1 VANSRRERTPV
12 ALFIDDQHN
21 RVRSPSRRRITILGW
36 ILLTV
41 AVFGTL
47 AFTLV
52 PAPYVI
58 EQPGPVFNTLGTV
71 ANGNKQVPMIEI
83 PGQKT
88 YATSGALDMLTV
100 NIAGSREQP
109 PSWFDVAQAYLDSSK
124 ALLPVDAVYPL
135 GTSVEQSNAQ
145 ASVDMQNSQKDAVAA
160 ALTHL
165 GYTLPVSLIVGGLS
179 PKSPSTGVLEQGDTI
194 ISVNGQT
201 TGSVLGLR
209 AILAKTGAGVP
220 VSIAIERGGVS
231 RTVTVTPELS
241 GGANPVPI
249 VGIFP
254 AIVYSYPFDVK
265 IQLENVGGPSAGQMF
280 ALGIIDKLTPG
291 KLNGGA
297 RVAGTGTI
305 DAEGVVGQIGGIR
318 QKLYGAR
325 AAGAT
330 WFLAPYANCDEVTGH
345 IPSGITVLAVK
356 TLDDSLAA
364 LKAIASG
371 TSTSGLLSCPVQ

>member
-1 VANSRRERTPV
+1 M
-12 ALFIDDQHN
+12 ALFIDDRQGPG
-21 RVRSPSRRRITILGW
+21 RSPARRRITVLGW
-36 ILLTV
+36 ILLGA

-71 ANGNKQVPMIEI
+71 ANGSKQVPMIEI
-83 PGQKT
+83 PGQRT
-88 YATSGALDMLTV
+88 YATAGALDMLTV
-100 NIAGSREQP
+100 KIAGSREQP
-109 PSWFDVAQAYLDSSK
+109 PSWFEVAQAYLDSSK
-124 ALLPVDAVYPL
+124 AVLPVDAVYPV

-145 ASVDMQNSQKDAVAA
+145 ATVDMQNSQKDAVAA

-165 GYTLPVSLIVGGLS
+165 GYTLPASLTVGGLS
-179 PKSPSTGVLEQGDTI
+179 PKSPSTGILQKGDTI
-194 ISVNGQT
+194 VSVDGHAT
-201 TGSVLGLR
+201 DSVLGLR
-209 AILAKTGAGVP
+209 AIIAKSGAGTP
-220 VSIAIERGGVS
+220 VNIAIERGGVQE
-231 RTVTVTPELS
+231 TVKVTPEMS
-241 GGANPVPI
+241 GGSDSVPI

-291 KLNGGA
+291 TLNGGA
-297 RVAGTGTI
+297 KVAGTGTI
-305 DAEGVVGQIGGIR
+305 DGAGVVGPIGGIR

-330 WFLAPYANCDEVTGH
+330 WFLAPYSNCDEVTGH
-345 IPSGITVLAVK
+345 IPSGIRVLAVK

-364 LKAIASG
+364 LKAIKAGS
-371 TSTSGLLSCPVQ
+371 STSGLLSCPTK

>member
-1 VANSRRERTPV
+1 V

>member
-1 VANSRRERTPV
+1 M
-12 ALFIDDQHN
+12 ALFIDDRN
-21 RVRSPSRRRITILGW
+21 SAVRSPARRRITILGW
-36 ILLTV
+36 ILLV
-41 AVFGTL
+41 AAVFGTL

-71 ANGNKQVPMIEI
+71 ANGSKQVPLIEI

-109 PSWFDVAQAYLDSSK
+109 PSWFEVAQAYLDSST
-124 ALLPVDAVYPL
+124 AVLPVDAIYPL

-145 ASVDMQNSQKDAVAA
+145 ATVDMQNSQKDAVAA

-165 GYTLPVSLIVGGLS
+165 GYTLPASLTVGGLA
-179 PKSPSTGVLEQGDTI
+179 PKSPSTGILQKGDTI
-194 ISVNGQT
+194 LSVDGQAT
-201 TGSVLGLR
+201 DSVLGLR
-209 AILAKTGAGVP
+209 AIIAKSGAGAP
-220 VSIAIERGGVS
+220 VSIAIARGGEAK
-231 RTVTVTPELS
+231 TVKVTPELS
-241 GGANPVPI
+241 GGADPVPI

-297 RVAGTGTI
+297 KVAGTGTI
-305 DAEGVVGQIGGIR
+305 DGDGVVGPIGGIR

-345 IPSGITVLAVK
+345 IPSGIRVFAVK

-364 LKAIASG
+364 LKAIKAGS
-371 TSTSGLLSCPVQ
+371 STSGLLACPTS